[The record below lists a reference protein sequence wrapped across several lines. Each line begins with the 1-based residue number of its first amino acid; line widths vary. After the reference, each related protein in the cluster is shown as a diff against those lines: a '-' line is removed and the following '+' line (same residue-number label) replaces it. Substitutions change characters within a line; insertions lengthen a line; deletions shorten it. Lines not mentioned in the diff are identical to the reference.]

1 MKRRTKRIRGM
12 LAVLL
17 VILTMGGCAAQ
28 VKPKARYQATLLDLF
43 DTVSAITGY
52 AESEDAFRE
61 TVGKIQAEME
71 AYDSLYDIY
80 NEYPGMVN
88 LCTINSHPGETLEV
102 DQRIIDLLLFARE
115 IDGKSGHRTDAML
128 GSVLSIWH
136 EAREAGIA
144 DPKNARIPEAEVL
157 RAAAEHTGFRFLEI
171 DPEKRTVRITD
182 PEAKLDVGA
191 LAKGYAVQ
199 RIAETLPEG
208 ILLSVGGNVV
218 ATGAKPDG
226 SDWIVGIQ
234 DPEGDGTAYLHKIL
248 LKKGA
253 VVTSGDYQRYY
264 VAEGKTWHHIIDPET
279 LMPGNRWRGVT
290 VVCQDSGIGDA
301 LSTSLFLMDQ
311 ETGSQLLKEYGAEAM
326 WIAPDGSEF
335 FSVGFQAMIKD

>member
-1 MKRRTKRIRGM
+1 MKKKTKQISGL

-17 VILTMGGCAAQ
+17 VILTMAGCAAQ
-28 VKPKARYQATLLDLF
+28 AKPKTRYQATLLDLF
-43 DTVSAITGY
+43 DTVSSITGY

-61 TVGKIQAEME
+61 TVGKIQTERE
-71 AYDSLYDIY
+71 EYDCLYGIY
-80 NEYPGMVN
+80 NEYPGKVN

-115 IDGKSGHRTDAML
+115 IDKKSGHRTDAML
-128 GSVLSIWH
+128 GSVLRIWH

-144 DPKNARIPEAEVL
+144 DPANARIPEEAVL
-157 RAAAEHTGFRFLEI
+157 RAAAEHTGFQFLEV
-171 DPEKRTVRITD
+171 DPKKNTVRITD

-199 RIAETLPEG
+199 RIAEMLPEG

-218 ATGAKPDG
+218 ATGGKPDG
-226 SDWIVGIQ
+226 AEWIVGIQ
-234 DPEGDGTAYLHKIL
+234 DPDGGETGYLHKIL
-248 LKKGA
+248 LRKGA

-290 VVCQDSGIGDA
+290 VVCKDSGIGDA

-311 ETGSQLLKEYGAEAM
+311 EEGNQLLKEYGAEAM

-335 FSVGFQAMIKD
+335 FSAGFQALIKD